1 MEPSVDATRTPPAES
16 GASAETL
23 IVCRVEL
30 DHLEELE
37 PGLAAAIRKEA
48 EQRLNG
54 LASAD
59 DRVSS
64 RGEGF
69 LLSVRST
76 PLEEAEALTGRLLD
90 VVGLQPFDLGQGQ
103 YLRRSASI
111 GWAPFPWQPSQS
123 DGPDRARVLQLAE
136 RALYMAQRSGRN
148 QAVGILPMDDDRC
161 GASVRL
167 VRVMG
172 PDLIADDPTT
182 PLPPGG
188 LG

>member
-1 MEPSVDATRTPPAES
+1 MEPSLDATSNRSQESDAPA
-16 GASAETL
+16 APL
-23 IVCRVEL
+23 IVCRLEL

-37 PGLAAAIRKEA
+37 PSLAAAVRKEA

-54 LASAD
+54 LVRGD
-59 DRVSS
+59 DRLSPRGDGFLVSVSS
-64 RGEGF
+64 
-69 LLSVRST
+69 T
-76 PLEEAEALTGRLLD
+76 PMEEAEALSGRLLD
-90 VVGLQPFDLGQGQ
+90 LMGLQPFDLGQGQ

-111 GWAPFPWQPSQS
+111 GWAPYPWQPAHG

-188 LG
+188 FG

>member
-1 MEPSVDATRTPPAES
+1 MEPSIVATETPLVES
-16 GASAETL
+16 GNPAETL

-37 PGLAAAIRKEA
+37 PSLAAAIRKEA
-48 EQRLNG
+48 EQRLNS
-54 LASAD
+54 LAGAD
-59 DRVSS
+59 DRVAA
-64 RGEGF
+64 RGDGF
-69 LLSVRST
+69 LLSVKST
-76 PLEEAEALTGRLLD
+76 PLEEVEALTGRLLD
-90 VVGLQPFDLGQGQ
+90 GVGLQPFDLGQGQ

-111 GWAPFPWQPSQS
+111 GWAPFPWQPTHS

-136 RALYMAQRSGRN
+136 RALYMAQRAGRN

-182 PLPPGG
+182 PLPPGFG
-188 LG
+188 